1 MTYLIACGVL
11 FGVFYVARLLWE
23 VWCDLL
29 WIAEIEELRR
39 ESWE

>member
-1 MTYLIACGVL
+1 MTYLIASGVTL
-11 FGVFYVARLLWE
+11 AVVYVARLLLE